1 MEFKFLQQS
10 RKGVQLT
17 LTFIGGGGVDPLQ
30 WWAWPIKDYLLS
42 AGCQMK
48 PTNSFE
54 NLFLKSSFQLS

>member
-30 WWAWPIKDYLLS
+30 
-42 AGCQMK
+42 
-48 PTNSFE
+48 
-54 NLFLKSSFQLS
+54 